1 MIIIIIILNAGYRTY
16 AEMSMVTK
24 MAGNVENVTS
34 MIASMAPRAKTAQ
47 EIELAALQV

>member
-1 MIIIIIILNAGYRTY
+1 MIIHPGYRTY
-16 AEMSMVTK
+16 ADMSMATK
-24 MAGNVENVTS
+24 MAGKVENVTS